1 MRVTNGNDGE
11 LPHYLQLKKHLSDEI
26 HSGRITAQVPAER
39 VLALKHHISYMTVR
53 RAVSALVE
61 EGLLYRMP
69 GKGTFVC
76 RPGHVVRRTGNLGFV
91 LDPVIADGVA
101 NAFYA
106 KVFVGAEREARTH
119 ALSII
124 YSPLTADLV
133 PSSAERAQGQAVR
146 KIDGLIAAG
155 LNDPAQV
162 MDISRQVPVVLIDDS
177 VEGSNIPSIR
187 VDNVAASRQATL
199 HLVSRGR
206 RRIAYIGG
214 STASIVGRER
224 IGGYVQ
230 ALIESGLAADNAL
243 IHQAN
248 FDFETGYQGAQR
260 LFALSAPPDG
270 LFCANDTVAF
280 GALKWLREAGRAVPR
295 EVSVVGFDDIDASAQ
310 VHPALSTVAVP
321 KERIGELAVR
331 TLLAMID
338 AGVTT
343 LDQPRVLVETQFV
356 VRESS

>member
-1 MRVTNGNDGE
+1 MSNGNDNE
-11 LPHYLQLKKHLSDEI
+11 LPHYLQLKRHLSDEI
-26 HSGRITAQVPAER
+26 HSGRITSQVPAER
-39 VLALKHHISYMTVR
+39 VLALKHRISYMTVR

-61 EGLLYRMP
+61 DGLLYRVP

-101 NAFYA
+101 NAFFA
-106 KVFVGAEREARTH
+106 KVFVGAEREARIH
-119 ALSII
+119 SLSII

-133 PSSAERAQGQAVR
+133 PSSAERVQGQAVR

-162 MDISRQVPVVLIDDS
+162 LEISRQVPVVLIDDS
-177 VEGSNIPSIR
+177 VEGSSIPSIR

-206 RRIAYIGG
+206 KRIAYVGG

-224 IGGYVQ
+224 IAGYVQ
-230 ALIESGLAADNAL
+230 ALLESGLATDQAL
-243 IHQAN
+243 IHQAH
-248 FDFETGYQGAQR
+248 FDFDTGYQGARR
-260 LFALSAPPDG
+260 LFALAQPPDG
-270 LFCANDTVAF
+270 LFCANDSVAF
-280 GALKWLREAGRAVPR
+280 GALKWLREARKAVPGD
-295 EVSVVGFDDIDASAQ
+295 VSVVGFDDIDAAAH

-331 TLLAMID
+331 TLLAMIA

-343 LDQPRVLVETQFV
+343 LDQPRVMVDTQFV